1 MEKDISIIW
10 NEYHD
15 KLHRFIQNRVK
26 DKSLADDILQEVFIK
41 IYSRLDTLK
50 DTEKLHSW
58 MFQITRNTLIDH
70 YREYKKSEELTDE
83 NIGADW
89 DASDTEKKDLS
100 SCFMS
105 LINSLPSK
113 YSKTL
118 IMSEIDGMKQKEVAA
133 KQGISLSNVKIRVQR
148 GRAMIKELL
157 TEGCRFEVDSQGRI
171 AGYTEIPGKC
181 NNCD

>member
-1 MEKDISIIW
+1 MEQDISIIW
-10 NEYHD
+10 NDYHD

-50 DTEKLHSW
+50 DTDKLHSW
-58 MFQITRNTLIDH
+58 MFQITRNALIDH
-70 YREYKKSEELTDE
+70 YRGYKKNEELTDE
-83 NIGADW
+83 IIPTDW
-89 DASDTEKKDLS
+89 DASDTEKKELS
-100 SCFMS
+100 SCLSS

-113 YSKTL
+113 YSEAL
-118 IMSEIDGMKQKEVAA
+118 MMSEIDGLKQKEVAT
-133 KQGISLSNVKIRVQR
+133 KQGISLSNAKIRVQR

-157 TEGCRFEVDSQGRI
+157 TEGCRFEVDSQGKI